1 MWYNKKIK
9 NWRIKM
15 GVIVNKENDKE
26 NELTRRIDADLNS
39 KLNSKSK
46 VVESGE
52 EPDFVEDQDYTKDLK
67 KTGEYGWVW
76 ILLIVLIVVIGIILG
91 VSVKSGN

>member
-1 MWYNKKIK
+1 
-9 NWRIKM
+9 M
-15 GVIVNKENDKE
+15 GVIVSKENDKE

-67 KTGEYGWVW
+67 KTSEYGWVW